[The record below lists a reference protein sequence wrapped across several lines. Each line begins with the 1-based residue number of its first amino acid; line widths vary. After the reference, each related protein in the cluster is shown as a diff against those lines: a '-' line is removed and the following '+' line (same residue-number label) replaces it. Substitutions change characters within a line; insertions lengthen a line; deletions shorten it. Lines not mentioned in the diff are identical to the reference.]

1 MLYAVLT
8 GGAELRTWLVSGEG
22 LPIALATQF
31 LEEVGA
37 LPDLS

>member
-8 GGAELRTWLVSGEG
+8 GGAELHTWLVSGEG